1 MKVDNQEL
9 LPIIEEMLS
18 EFMES
23 KPDTIKVP
31 SNTHEGSWNRVTT
44 TFNPEWYRGMCSDFP
59 RGYDRHNK
67 KGPNKKK
74 PRTIVKRKETIF
86 LMERLIKNKKSES
99 KYASYIIGEAERRL
113 EIYSG
118 NTTEWKGQF

>member
-1 MKVDNQEL
+1 MKVDPEL
-9 LPIIEEMLS
+9 IPIIEEMLF
-18 EFMES
+18 EFMGS

-31 SNTHEGSWNRVTT
+31 SRTHEGSWNRITT

-59 RGYDRHNK
+59 RGYGKHNR

-74 PRTIVKRKETIF
+74 PRTIVKRKEAII
-86 LMERLIKNKKSES
+86 LMERLIRNMESKS
-99 KYASYIIGEAERRL
+99 KYASYVLGEAERRL

-118 NTTEWKGQF
+118 NSTEWKDQF

>member
-1 MKVDNQEL
+1 MKVDPEL
-9 LPIIEEMLS
+9 ITIIEEMLF
-18 EFMES
+18 EFMGS

-31 SNTHEGSWNRVTT
+31 SRTHKGSWNRITT

-59 RGYDRHNK
+59 RGYDKHNR

-86 LMERLIKNKKSES
+86 LMERLIRNMESKS
-99 KYASYIIGEAERRL
+99 KYASYIVGEAERRF

-118 NTTEWKGQF
+118 HSTEWKDQF